1 MDERSWRP
9 AEPDCVGWSRP
20 LPRPQLTPTSSGG
33 GWSGF
38 HTSGSASFGSDT
50 TTSGRVCSMPFHSS
64 QAFTPVLFALM
75 LPRMAAVCTQC
86 GSLMFGYDAAA
97 HARPDAERR

>member
-75 LPRMAAVCTQC
+75 LTHKAGSVPKAVGTRTRGAQKAACPPRC
-86 GSLMFGYDAAA
+86 
-97 HARPDAERR
+97 